1 MRILPI
7 HGLWLTYLLAQ
18 STGGLV
24 VVSETGEPF
33 RLFLNGEWVTEG
45 PVTRAEAHNLPEG
58 PQRATLYIHPSEGR
72 VIQIKKTFYIEAGY
86 TEYYAISKRKNK
98 YVINL
103 FNRIEEELPSTP
115 TPSPISSAPP
125 PSPAPSTPSPAASPP
140 SSGNTATSNTTIIFN
155 PTIQVQT
162 GSGTQV
168 NSPAPSASAP
178 TVPSTPSATPV
189 GTGYVGPCNCP
200 LPTPSTEI
208 QRLAATLQ
216 REAFEDT
223 RLQMAKAMISRN
235 CLRAA
240 DVQMLVGLFTLENA
254 KLELAKFAYDYTH
267 DLSNYLVVGDALGFS
282 LSRTELA
289 QYVQS
294 RSAKYSC
301 PTTPSPPAPAS
312 RTCVPCMGASAF
324 AQALQTLRQAST
336 EAARLDIARQVSAT
350 NCLSAQQVREVC
362 QVFATEESRLTFAKT
377 AYARCCD
384 PQNYFIV
391 NQVFTTAYSQQELA
405 RYIQEVSGR

>member
-1 MRILPI
+1 MRLLLIQ
-7 HGLWLTYLLAQ
+7 GVWLTYVLAQ
-18 STGGLV
+18 STGSLV

-33 RLFLNGEWVTEG
+33 RLLLNGEWVTEG

-58 PQRATLYIHPSEGR
+58 PQRATLYIHPNEGR
-72 VIQIKKTFYIEAGY
+72 IVQIKKTFYIEAGY
-86 TEYYAISKRKNK
+86 TEYYAITKRRNK

-103 FNRIEEELPSTP
+103 FNRTEEESLPAP
-115 TPSPISSAPP
+115 TSSPIPSPP
-125 PSPAPSTPSPAASPP
+125 PSTSVPPASPP
-140 SSGNTATSNTTIIFN
+140 SSGSTATSNPTIIFS

-168 NSPAPSASAP
+168 NNPAPNPSSPTAPSAPPAASA
-178 TVPSTPSATPV
+178 

-200 LPTPSTEI
+200 VPTPSAEI

-216 REAFEDT
+216 RESFENT
-223 RLQMAKAMISRN
+223 RLEMAKAMISRN

-267 DLSNYLVVGDALGFS
+267 DLSNYLIVGEALSLS
-282 LSRTELA
+282 LSRAELA

-294 RSAKYSC
+294 RSAKYNC
-301 PTTPSPPAPAS
+301 PTGLSTPAPAS
-312 RTCVPCMGASAF
+312 RSCVPCMSALAF

-336 EAARLDIARQVSAT
+336 EAARLDIARQISAT

-362 QVFATEESRLTFAKT
+362 QAFTTEESRLTFAKA
-377 AYARCCD
+377 AYTRCCD
-384 PQNYFIV
+384 PQNYFVV
-391 NQVFTTAYSQQELA
+391 NQAFTTAYSQQELA